1 MTGAGSLSPNPQTR
15 HGNPVRTLTLGTLR
29 DIPQKGVSATE
40 ALAWGRVAWIRLKRA
55 SSRTVFVEYDLSDR
69 VGWHIEP
76 TVRLRFYM
84 AERAE

>member
-1 MTGAGSLSPNPQTR
+1 
-15 HGNPVRTLTLGTLR
+15 
-29 DIPQKGVSATE
+29 VSATE